1 MIGLEQVSFGYG
13 EKQETLSHVSAT
25 VARGEC
31 VLLCGASGCGKTTVT
46 KLINGLIPAF
56 TPGCR
61 LEGRVMVNGLAPRE
75 TPMYELAQRVGSVF
89 QNPKSQ
95 FFNLDTDSELA
106 FGLENEGR
114 PPEEIRR
121 RVEQVAETLHLQ
133 ELRGKNIFSL
143 SGGQKQLLA
152 FGSVYAMGPEIY
164 VLDEPTANLDRE
176 AIARLHDQIAAL
188 KRQGCTIVV
197 AEHRLYFLTDLI
209 DRAFYL
215 RSGGLE
221 RVFTGEQFRSLPDP
235 EREALGLRTLTP
247 AVCTLPAV
255 ESAGSEEGLSVKAFS
270 QGERSYQKFAQ
281 AVASF
286 RDFTMGWFRCTW
298 ASMNLCLSILPT
310 TLLGTLPAG
319 VALYQAGILD
329 PAQVTLCLMLAL
341 GIVSPLMSATAFINS
356 MKSMQFAVKDTRE
369 LLNLPQLTQAE
380 QNVHLEG
387 SGIQMRDVSF
397 SYGGTEGKEVLRHL
411 NLTIPQ
417 GKFTALVG
425 PSGGGKST
433 IARLTARFWDVT
445 GGSITLGG
453 QDIRKLPLKQLSQSI
468 SFVTQDN
475 FLFDC
480 SLKEN
485 IRLGRP
491 GASDE
496 EVLAAAQA
504 AQCEEFIGRLEHG
517 WDTTAGDAGKQ
528 LSGGERQRIAIA
540 RAILKDAPIVI
551 LDEATAFT
559 DPENEDK
566 IQRSIMALSRGKTL
580 LVIAHR
586 LSTIQNADQIVVLE
600 KGSVADCGTQEEL
613 LGRCPLYQTLWTAH
627 VGARNWA
634 VTSGKKEGN

>member
-164 VLDEPTANLDRE
+164 VLDEPTANLDQE
-176 AIARLHDQIAAL
+176 AIARLHNQIAAL

-255 ESAGSEEGLSVKAFS
+255 ESAGSEEGLSVE
-270 QGERSYQKFAQ
+270 GLTC
-281 AVASF
+281 SF
-286 RDFTMGWFRCTW
+286 RKGAPVFRD
-298 ASMNLCLSILPT
+298 LSFSARPGEVVAITGPNGVGKT
-310 TLLGTLPAG
+310 TLSRC
-319 VALYQAGILD
+319 
-329 PAQVTLCLMLAL
+329 LCGLR
-341 GIVSPLMSATAFINS
+341 
-356 MKSMQFAVKDTRE
+356 K
-369 LLNLPQLTQAE
+369 E
-380 QNVHLEG
+380 Q
-387 SGIQMRDVSF
+387 RD
-397 SYGGTEGKEVLRHL
+397 
-411 NLTIPQ
+411 
-417 GKFTALVG
+417 KF
-425 PSGGGKST
+425 
-433 IARLTARFWDVT
+433 
-445 GGSITLGG
+445 
-453 QDIRKLPLKQLSQSI
+453 
-468 SFVTQDN
+468 
-475 FLFDC
+475 C
-480 SLKEN
+480 
-485 IRLGRP
+485 
-491 GASDE
+491 
-496 EVLAAAQA
+496 
-504 AQCEEFIGRLEHG
+504 
-517 WDTTAGDAGKQ
+517 
-528 LSGGERQRIAIA
+528 
-540 RAILKDAPIVI
+540 
-551 LDEATAFT
+551 
-559 DPENEDK
+559 
-566 IQRSIMALSRGKTL
+566 
-580 LVIAHR
+580 
-586 LSTIQNADQIVVLE
+586 
-600 KGSVADCGTQEEL
+600 
-613 LGRCPLYQTLWTAH
+613 
-627 VGARNWA
+627 
-634 VTSGKKEGN
+634 